1 MFPTVMNRIGCLVF
15 SLCGLLLTAGF
26 AGEAPALPA
35 NTNSPVA
42 TQPPELAIFGE
53 AGPGKIKVK
62 VTGEVKRPG
71 IYYLKANAVIADA
84 LEAAQ
89 GKTEFFGWRNARL
102 MRAEAGQTNDV
113 LYMRKK
119 NYSIPLVDGD
129 WLLIHQPAD

>member
-1 MFPTVMNRIGCLVF
+1 MNRIGFWVLG
-15 SLCGLLLTAGF
+15 LCGLLLTVCF

-35 NTNSPVA
+35 QTNSPVA
-42 TQPPELAIFGE
+42 TRPPELPVFGE

-71 IYYLKANAVIADA
+71 IYYLKSKAVIADA

-129 WLLIHQPAD
+129 WLLIYHPAD